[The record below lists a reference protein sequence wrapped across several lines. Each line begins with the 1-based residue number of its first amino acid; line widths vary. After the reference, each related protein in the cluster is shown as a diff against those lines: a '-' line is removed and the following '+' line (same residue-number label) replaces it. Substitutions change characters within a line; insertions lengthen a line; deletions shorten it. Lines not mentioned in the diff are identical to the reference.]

1 MESVFLK
8 LCLLCLTALGKSNK
22 LSLVLLNIINIVAC
36 GTESV
41 LMCVFP
47 KSSVVFRVLNINN
60 VSIHYVVFFDVSV
73 AVISGGKM
81 KIVEEPNT
89 FGSGFQQTLYNFH
102 FKYEIYLY
110 SSSYA
115 SFTGES
121 SSTSSI
127 MGTNGVLIFLVLE
140 MPPTFSSPSI
150 PCGMSPPSVI
160 KGF

>member
-8 LCLLCLTALGKSNK
+8 LCLLCLTALGKCNK
-22 LSLVLLNIINIVAC
+22 LSLALLNLINIVAC

-47 KSSVVFRVLNINN
+47 KHFRVFNINN

-89 FGSGFQQTLYNFH
+89 FGSGFQKTL
-102 FKYEIYLY
+102 
-110 SSSYA
+110 
-115 SFTGES
+115 
-121 SSTSSI
+121 
-127 MGTNGVLIFLVLE
+127 
-140 MPPTFSSPSI
+140 
-150 PCGMSPPSVI
+150 
-160 KGF
+160 